1 MSGMG
6 RETRCQS
13 RRRTSGTVSGS
24 RSAAR
29 SSVGSSPDDDL
40 AECGEV
46 GVRQHGQG
54 DVAVPAGPGAD
65 LVLIQA
71 DLALGGLEA
80 GLDRPARAGDLDEVG
95 ECGAVGGMGEVE
107 GELIGLGDAAPD
119 QEALLPAGRRV
130 AAIGQIGPVIEPRAL
145 GTIAGAEAMPGVGR
159 DPGTRSSTR
168 AKPSRCA
175 LVTAST

>member
-95 ECGAVGGMGEVE
+95 ECGAVGGMGQVE
-107 GELIGLGDAAPD
+107 GELPGWAMLRRIRGPSPSRAPRRRHRADRPSRRAAAPCHH
-119 QEALLPAGRRV
+119 RR
-130 AAIGQIGPVIEPRAL
+130 R
-145 GTIAGAEAMPGVGR
+145 
-159 DPGTRSSTR
+159 
-168 AKPSRCA
+168 
-175 LVTAST
+175 